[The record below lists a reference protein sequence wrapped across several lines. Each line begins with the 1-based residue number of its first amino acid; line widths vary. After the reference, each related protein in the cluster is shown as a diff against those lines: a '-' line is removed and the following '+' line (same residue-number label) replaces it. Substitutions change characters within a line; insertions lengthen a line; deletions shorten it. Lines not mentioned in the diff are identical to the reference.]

1 METSQTGSPATRA
14 RVLVVDD
21 ERDIAEMVSDYI
33 GRAGYLTSEAYSG
46 PDAVTAA
53 RDFDPDVI
61 MLDLG
66 LPGFD
71 GVEVCRQVRMFSD
84 CYILMLTAR
93 ADEVARVV
101 GLSVGADDYITKP
114 FSTNEVLA
122 RIQAVLR
129 RPRRTEPH
137 VRPSV
142 VEEPARVFG
151 DLRIEVPGREVTV
164 AGTPVPLTRTEFD
177 LLDALS
183 GRPKLVFTRRALI
196 DEVWDTGWMGDEH
209 VVDVHIGHIRGK
221 LGDDANSAKYIET
234 IRSVGYRMGKG

>member
-1 METSQTGSPATRA
+1 MEKSQTGSPATRA

-33 GRAGYLTSEAYSG
+33 GRAGYLTLEAYTG
-46 PDAVTAA
+46 PDAVSAA
-53 RDFDPDVI
+53 REFDPDVI

-71 GVEVCRQVRMFSD
+71 GVEVCRQVRMFSE

-93 ADEVARVV
+93 ADEVSRVV
-101 GLSVGADDYITKP
+101 GLSMGADDYITKP

-129 RPRRTEPH
+129 RPRRTGAHARQP
-137 VRPSV
+137 V
-142 VEEPARVFG
+142 VEEPARIFG
-151 DLRIEVPGREVTV
+151 DLRIEAPGREVTL
-164 AGTPVPLTRTEFD
+164 AEKSVPLTRTEFD
-177 LLDALS
+177 LLEALS
-183 GRPKLVFTRRALI
+183 ARPKLVFTRRQLI

>member
-1 METSQTGSPATRA
+1 MDKSQPGSTSARA

-33 GRAGYLTSEAYSG
+33 GRAGYLTSEAYTG

-114 FSTNEVLA
+114 VSTNEVLA

-129 RPRRTEPH
+129 RPRRTQPH
-137 VRPSV
+137 IRQSG
-142 VEEPARVFG
+142 VEEPARLFG
-151 DLRIEVPGREVTV
+151 DLRIEAPGREVTL
-164 AGTPVPLTRTEFD
+164 AGKSVPLTRTEFD
-177 LLDALS
+177 LLEALS
-183 GRPKLVFTRRALI
+183 ARPKQVFTRRQLI